1 MTPPGERERVPGAN
15 LMVVLTATMAV
26 GPLLTHSLSA
36 MSPLV
41 IQDLRLTEAQFGLLA
56 TVTFFVAAVTA
67 VRTGRWADRLGAR
80 TLLAVMFGGAVLA
93 MLLAAVAPDYTVL
106 LLAMVLSGLGQVMA
120 NPATNRLIRLHVP
133 AHRRASWLGIKQAG
147 VQAAQ
152 LVAGLTFPALGLL
165 LGWRTAVAVA
175 AGAVLLLLVHGWLT
189 VPENHAG
196 DRSAPRSR
204 RAPDPGAGSGAALA
218 SRWNP
223 ASGPAAVS
231 GTASASGSAAVSGTA
246 SAPGPAAVSGT
257 ASASGPAAVS
267 RTTSASGAAPGPGA
281 APVPRAVPG
290 SGPGPGSRTGSSS
303 PDRSGRTGGRP
314 PMPGVVRAYAAA
326 AALTG
331 LGAQAANVYLPL
343 YAHRELGLDVV
354 AAGATVSVAALVG
367 IASRVLWARVMDRPG
382 ADGFVL
388 LAGMALGAAVSAGL
402 LVLAPLHPAL
412 AWAVWPAAVLHGGAA
427 LAVSVIVMSGAMRA
441 VPAERVGAST
451 GVVTMGLYAGFCS
464 GPLVMGLLL
473 QLTGSF
479 AVGWILVLVCYLA
492 CGLLAVLVRRRSR
505 LRTGPAAGTPSV
517 DPRR

>member
-1 MTPPGERERVPGAN
+1 MTPPGKRERVPGAN

-196 DRSAPRSR
+196 DRSVPRSR
-204 RAPDPGAGSGAALA
+204 KGPDPGTALA
-218 SRWNP
+218 SRRNP
-223 ASGPAAVS
+223 
-231 GTASASGSAAVSGTA
+231 
-246 SAPGPAAVSGT
+246 APGPAGVSRT

-267 RTTSASGAAPGPGA
+267 RTTSASGAVPGPGA
-281 APVPRAVPG
+281 APVPRAVPDSG
-290 SGPGPGSRTGSSS
+290 SGPGSRTGSSS
-303 PDRSGRTGGRP
+303 PDRPGRTGGRP

-367 IASRVLWARVMDRPG
+367 IASRVLWARVMGRPG

-505 LRTGPAAGTPSV
+505 LRTGPTAGTPSV
-517 DPRR
+517 GPRR

>member
-1 MTPPGERERVPGAN
+1 MSTPGDRGRAPGAN
-15 LMVVLTATMAV
+15 LLLVLTATMAV

-41 IQDLRLTEAQFGLLA
+41 IEDLGLTESQFGLLA

-93 MLLAAVAPDYTVL
+93 MLLTAAAPDYAVL

-147 VQAAQ
+147 VQASQ

-175 AGAVLLLLVHGWLT
+175 AGVVLLLLVHGWLT
-189 VPENHAG
+189 VPDNHGAG
-196 DRSAPRSR
+196 RPAAVPR
-204 RAPDPGAGSGAALA
+204 RAP
-218 SRWNP
+218 
-223 ASGPAAVS
+223 
-231 GTASASGSAAVSGTA
+231 
-246 SAPGPAAVSGT
+246 
-257 ASASGPAAVS
+257 
-267 RTTSASGAAPGPGA
+267 AAPGKSSPTRVTPS
-281 APVPRAVPG
+281 PVPVG
-290 SGPGPGSRTGSSS
+290 TPGPVR
-303 PDRSGRTGGRP
+303 RA

-354 AAGATVSVAALVG
+354 AAGATVSVAALLG

-382 ADGFVL
+382 TDGFAL
-388 LAGMALGAAVSAGL
+388 LGVMALGAAASAVL

-412 AWAVWPAAVLHGGAA
+412 AWGVWPAAVLHGGAA
-427 LAVSVIVMSGAMRA
+427 LAVSVVVMSGAMRA
-441 VPAERVGAST
+441 VPTERVGAST
-451 GVVTMGLYAGFCS
+451 GVVTMGLYAGFCA
-464 GPLVMGLLL
+464 GPLVMGALL

-479 AVGWILVLVCYLA
+479 AVGWAVVLVCYLA

-505 LRTGPAAGTPSV
+505 RQTAHRAEARPASPG
-517 DPRR
+517 R

>member
-1 MTPPGERERVPGAN
+1 MNPPGDRERAPGAN
-15 LMVVLTATMAV
+15 LMLVLTATMAV

-133 AHRRASWLGIKQAG
+133 AHRRASWLGVKQAG

-165 LGWRTAVAVA
+165 LGWRTAVTVA
-175 AGAVLLLLVHGWLT
+175 AGGVLLLLVHGWLT

-196 DRSAPRSR
+196 GRAAARSGRGREPG
-204 RAPDPGAGSGAALA
+204 PGAGP
-218 SRWNP
+218 R
-223 ASGPAAVS
+223 
-231 GTASASGSAAVSGTA
+231 TAP
-246 SAPGPAAVSGT
+246 APGPQ
-257 ASASGPAAVS
+257 
-267 RTTSASGAAPGPGA
+267 RASGAAA
-281 APVPRAVPG
+281 A
-290 SGPGPGSRTGSSS
+290 SRPGSSS
-303 PDRSGRTGGRP
+303 PHRPGRSGGRP

-402 LVLAPLHPAL
+402 LVLAPSHPAL

-464 GPLVMGLLL
+464 GPLVMGVLL

-479 AVGWILVLVCYLA
+479 AAGWVLVLVCYLA

-505 LRTGPAAGTPSV
+505 AGTTDWTPSAG
-517 DPRR
+517 PRR

>member
-1 MTPPGERERVPGAN
+1 MSAPGDREQVPGAN
-15 LMVVLTATMAV
+15 LLLVLTATMAV

-41 IQDLRLTEAQFGLLA
+41 IQDLGLTESQFGLLA
-56 TVTFFVAAVTA
+56 TVTFLVAAVTA

-93 MLLAAVAPDYTVL
+93 MLLAAAAPGYTVL

-120 NPATNRLIRLHVP
+120 NPTTNRLIRLHVP

-175 AGAVLLLLVHGWLT
+175 AGVVLLLLVHGWLT
-189 VPENHAG
+189 VPDNH
-196 DRSAPRSR
+196 
-204 RAPDPGAGSGAALA
+204 DPV
-218 SRWNP
+218 R
-223 ASGPAAVS
+223 
-231 GTASASGSAAVSGTA
+231 SAAVPGETPPAPASRPGT
-246 SAPGPAAVSGT
+246 V
-257 ASASGPAAVS
+257 
-267 RTTSASGAAPGPGA
+267 R
-281 APVPRAVPG
+281 RA
-290 SGPGPGSRTGSSS
+290 
-303 PDRSGRTGGRP
+303 

-354 AAGATVSVAALVG
+354 VAGATVSVAALLG

-382 ADGFVL
+382 TDGFAL
-388 LAGMALGAAVSAGL
+388 LVVMALGAAGSAVL

-412 AWAVWPAAVLHGGAA
+412 AWVVWPAAVLHGGAA
-427 LAVSVIVMSGAMRA
+427 LAVSVVVMSGAMRA
-441 VPAERVGAST
+441 VPVERVGAST
-451 GVVTMGLYAGFCS
+451 GVVTMGLYAGFCA
-464 GPLVMGLLL
+464 GPLVMGTLL

-479 AVGWILVLVCYLA
+479 AVGWAVVLVCYLA
-492 CGLLAVLVRRRSR
+492 CGLLAVLVRWRSR
-505 LRTGPAAGTPSV
+505 RATSPADLPPADAG
-517 DPRR
+517 R